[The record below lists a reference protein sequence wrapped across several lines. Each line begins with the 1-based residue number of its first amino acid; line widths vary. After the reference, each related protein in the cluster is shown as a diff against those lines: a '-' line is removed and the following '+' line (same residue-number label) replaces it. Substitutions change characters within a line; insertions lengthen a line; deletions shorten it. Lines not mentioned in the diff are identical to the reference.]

1 MKIWILSKF
10 FVIIVSLSKCDKTNV
25 YTLFGLFW
33 KNNNNNNNETC
44 DKNEKVS
51 RNPEQILQGKTKK
64 IRKCDSLYKLWQVIT
79 RCGSYYKV

>member
-25 YTLFGLFW
+25 YALFGLFW
-33 KNNNNNNNETC
+33 KNNNNNNNNETC

-51 RNPEQILQGKTKK
+51 RNPE
-64 IRKCDSLYKLWQVIT
+64 
-79 RCGSYYKV
+79 